1 MIGRG
6 DPLSSSVSS
15 ACDEGSPDV
24 PIVGA
29 AASRIAGLCADAE
42 KSAPDE
48 VRARV
53 AQLGAQLAQPLHVAV
68 AGRVKAGKS
77 TFVNALLGQRV
88 ARTDARECTKVVT
101 WFRYGPADRV
111 TVVART
117 GERWTTRLDV
127 DGMVPEDLGLPAP
140 QIAAVEVELTLARLR
155 TFTLADTPGLNAPDT
170 ATSQATEAAL
180 GIDPD
185 SSSAIAAAE
194 AVLYVMNQT
203 MRSSDVEVL
212 RAFRALS
219 RSAGS
224 DVVSA
229 FGILNKCDL
238 FDGAEPMRAGAQL
251 AAGFSARLSTELAQ
265 VIAYSGLFAE
275 VALCGLFTEDDA
287 AALEQL
293 AALPTD
299 RRERMLLS
307 ERTFC
312 SGANEVPAPTR
323 QRLWGLL
330 REAGLRDCLRAV
342 DRGTTGA
349 VRLREHL
356 VELSGHRAVEAR
368 VSELFEANAAALK
381 ASTALDRLETIA
393 WTAGGEWGAWLRDE
407 IEALR
412 LHPVLHVVAEIAALR
427 QVRRGDVS
435 LPDELATELAA
446 LIGAP
451 AEERARNAAAGLRR
465 WRSHANS
472 DVSPVEAQ
480 VARVVVRSYELAGQG
495 VS

>member
-1 MIGRG
+1 M
-6 DPLSSSVSS
+6 
-15 ACDEGSPDV
+15 
-24 PIVGA
+24 PIVGPA
-29 AASRIAGLCADAE
+29 ATRIAGLCADAE
-42 KSAPDE
+42 ESAPDE
-48 VRARV
+48 HRARV
-53 AQLGAQLAQPLHVAV
+53 AQLANQLAQPLHVAV

-88 ARTDARECTKVVT
+88 ARTDARECTRVVT
-101 WFRYGPADRV
+101 WFRYGPTDRV

-117 GERWTTRLDV
+117 GERRTMRLDA
-127 DGMVPEDLGLPAP
+127 DGLVPEDLGLPAE
-140 QIAAVEVELTLARLR
+140 QVAAVEVELTLARLR
-155 TFTLADTPGLNAPDT
+155 TFTLADTPGLNAPDA
-170 ATSQATEAAL
+170 ATSQVTEAAL

-185 SSSAIAAAE
+185 STSAIAAAE

-203 MRSSDVEVL
+203 MRASDVEVL

-229 FGILNKCDL
+229 FGVLNKCDL
-238 FDGAEPMRAGAQL
+238 FDGTEPMLAGAQL
-251 AAGFSARLSTELAQ
+251 AAGFTARLSAELAE

-287 AALEQL
+287 ATLEQL
-293 AALPTD
+293 AGLPID

-312 SGANEVPAPTR
+312 SGASDVPVDKR
-323 QRLWGLL
+323 RRLWGLL

-342 DRGTTGA
+342 EGGASGA
-349 VRLREHL
+349 VRLRAHL
-356 VELSGHRAVEAR
+356 LQLSGHRAVEAR

-393 WTAGGEWGAWLRDE
+393 WSAGGEWGVWLRDR

-427 QVRRGDVS
+427 QVRRGEVS
-435 LPDELATELAA
+435 LPDDLAAELAA
-446 LIGAP
+446 LIGTP
-451 AEERARNAAAGLRR
+451 VEERARNAAAGLRR
-465 WRSHANS
+465 WRLHANS

-480 VARVVVRSYELAGQG
+480 LARVVVRSYELAGQAN
-495 VS
+495 S

>member
-1 MIGRG
+1 M
-6 DPLSSSVSS
+6 
-15 ACDEGSPDV
+15 
-24 PIVGA
+24 PIVGPAAERIAELCA
-29 AASRIAGLCADAE
+29 AAEAGATPE
-42 KSAPDE
+42 YRP
-48 VRARV
+48 RV
-53 AQLGAQLAQPLHVAV
+53 AQLATQLAQPLHVAV
-68 AGRVKAGKS
+68 AGRVKSGKS

-101 WFRYGPADRV
+101 WFRYGPSDRV
-111 TVVART
+111 TVVPRT
-117 GERWTTRLDV
+117 GEPRTTRLDA
-127 DGMVPEDLGLPAP
+127 DGLVPEDLGLPADD
-140 QIAAVEVELTLARLR
+140 IAAVEVELTLARLR
-155 TFTLADTPGLNAPDT
+155 TFTLADTPGLNAPDA
-170 ATSQATEAAL
+170 ATSHATEAAL

-203 MRSSDVEVL
+203 MRQSDVEVL

-219 RSAGS
+219 KSAGS

-229 FGILNKCDL
+229 FGVLNKCDL
-238 FDGAEPMRAGAQL
+238 FDGPEPMKAGATL
-251 AAGFSARLSTELAQ
+251 AAGFRRRLSSELAD
-265 VIAYSGLFAE
+265 VIPYSGLFAE

-293 AALPTD
+293 AALPVD

-312 SGANEVPAPTR
+312 SGASEVAVDR
-323 QRLWGLL
+323 RRRLWSLL
-330 REAGLRDCLRAV
+330 REAGLRDALRAV
-342 DRGTTGA
+342 DAGASGA
-349 VRLREHL
+349 VRLRGHL
-356 VELSGHRAVEAR
+356 LQLSGHQAVEAR
-368 VSELFEANAAALK
+368 VGELFEANAAALK

-393 WTAGGEWGAWLRDE
+393 WSAGGEWGSWLRDR

-427 QVRRGDVS
+427 QVRRGEVT
-435 LPDELATELAA
+435 LPDELAAELAE

-451 AEERARNAAAGLRR
+451 VEERARNAAAGLRR

-472 DVSPVEAQ
+472 DVSPTEAQ
-480 VARVVVRSYELAGQG
+480 VARVVVRSYELAGQAN
-495 VS
+495 S